1 LVTITQERFLFSS
14 KYFLG
19 GLLGAGLVV
28 LFLAWSP
35 HDATSNNNL
44 DVLDKGPVIGASL
57 PHPLTVADQFNEVR
71 DFASLKRKRG
81 LILLFSRSFDW

>member
-1 LVTITQERFLFSS
+1 MFSS

-19 GLLGAGLVV
+19 GLLGVGLVV
-28 LFLAWSP
+28 LFLAWPP

-44 DVLDKGPVIGASL
+44 DVLDKGPKVGASL

>member
-1 LVTITQERFLFSS
+1 MWERFLFSS

-19 GLLGAGLVV
+19 SLLGAGLVA
-28 LFLAWSP
+28 LFLTLP
-35 HDATSNNNL
+35 LQGATPDNNL